1 VGETDKRLAGYIWSY
16 IGGRAYMPLREVQK
30 LQKDFGA
37 ATSIMVKFQ
46 GEPSEYTIKRI
57 YNIPQVASIE
67 LISDTRKMLDEQMG
81 FFWVM
86 IGIMLTMGIALGG
99 AIIFN
104 GVMVNVTQRT
114 REMATMRAVGLGN
127 RMLSFMIS
135 LENILIA
142 AIGVAAGIP
151 LGDYISHLFFD
162 AMSTSAEDI
171 ISFTLEI
178 LPRSYVIAAVMAV
191 LIMLLS
197 QIPAIL
203 QIANQNLATVTKEWN
218 E

>member
-1 VGETDKRLAGYIWSY
+1 
-16 IGGRAYMPLREVQK
+16 
-30 LQKDFGA
+30 
-37 ATSIMVKFQ
+37 
-46 GEPSEYTIKRI
+46 
-57 YNIPQVASIE
+57 
-67 LISDTRKMLDEQMG
+67 MG

-86 IGIMLTMGIALGG
+86 IGFMLLMGTALGG

-114 REMATMRAVGLGN
+114 REMSTMRAVGLGD

-142 AIGVAAGIP
+142 IVGIIIGLP
-151 LGDYISHLFFD
+151 LGNYISHLFFN
-162 AMSTSAEDI
+162 AMATNAEDI

-178 LPRSYVIAAVMAV
+178 LPRSYIIAAVAAL
-191 LIMLLS
+191 LIMLMS

-203 QIANQNLATVTKEWN
+203 QIRNQNLATVTKEWG